1 MGVVKPD
8 ASPTARALLALEL
21 VQGSP
26 GITADRLADKLGVSE
41 RAARRY
47 VGILREAGIP
57 IESVRGPNGGYRL
70 GRGLR
75 LPPLMFSAAEALGLV
90 MAVLDGHHDASDPT
104 DPVGSAL
111 GKIMRALPEPVA
123 AQAEAVRRATAPAPD
138 RAAARPDPATTT
150 ALVQA
155 CSDHRRVRLG
165 YRSEAGSQWV
175 TEVDPWAVVVRH
187 GRWYLLCWSHT
198 ADAQRAYRIDRVRTV
213 DLLDDTFSPPADLD
227 PVAMLENHLA
237 VGWEYDVEVV
247 IDGPIDTVGRCLPR
261 ALGRL
266 EPLGAGITR
275 LVGSTSNPVWYA
287 EQLAAIPASY
297 RIVRCPELQAAARA
311 IGQRL
316 LAAGESPATARGE

>member
-1 MGVVKPD
+1 MKPD

-21 VQGSP
+21 IQGSP
-26 GITADRLADKLGVSE
+26 GITADRLAGKLGVSD

-57 IESVRGPNGGYRL
+57 IESVRGLGGGYRV
-70 GRGLR
+70 GRSLR
-75 LPPLMFSAAEALGLV
+75 LAPLMFTAAEALGLV
-90 MAVLDGHHDASDPT
+90 MAVLDGHHDASDTT

-123 AQAEAVRRATAPAPD
+123 AQAEAVRRTTAPAPD

-165 YRSEAGSQWV
+165 YRSEAGSEWV
-175 TEVDPWAVVVRH
+175 IEADPWAVVVRH

-198 ADAQRAYRIDRVRTV
+198 TQARRVYRIDRVGEV
-213 DLLDDTFSPPADLD
+213 QLLEDPFSPPVGLD
-227 PVAMLENHLA
+227 PVAMLEEHLA

-247 IDGPIDTVGRCLPR
+247 INAPLETVTRCLPR

-266 EPLGAGITR
+266 EPLDAGGTR
-275 LVGSTSNPVWYA
+275 LVGSTSNPAWYA
-287 EQLAAIPASY
+287 GQLAAIPASY
-297 RIVRCPELQAAARA
+297 RIVRCPELQDAAR
-311 IGQRL
+311 ILGQRL
-316 LAAGESPATARGE
+316 LAAGSPGP